1 MIKENLNLL
10 FDFFLPRICLVCK
23 NKILNSDKIL
33 CSDCFNK
40 LEIAQHDRLDFE
52 FERKFL
58 SDKIVHDFQAAFVF
72 QENTPIRQIIHEFK
86 YEDKFIIGKY
96 LGIKVS
102 ELLRE
107 KIVNWKADII
117 TEVPLHSLRKAE
129 RGYNQAE
136 IIAMEI
142 GKRIGIK
149 FNGNILKRIKFT
161 ETQTKLNLT
170 DRRENIKDAFKL
182 KKQKL
187 VKNKNIILVDD
198 VITTGATISEC
209 AKVLKD
215 NGAKNIYALSVA
227 IAD

>member
-10 FDFFLPRICLVCK
+10 FDFFLPRICLICK

-40 LEIAQHDRLDFE
+40 LEIAQYDRLDFE

-96 LGIKVS
+96 LGKKVS

-107 KIVNWKADII
+107 KIVDWKADII
-117 TEVPLHSLRKAE
+117 TEVPLHSLREAE

-209 AKVLKD
+209 AKVLKN